1 VSDRV
6 VGTWVRGLRVIKVDG
21 GYVGTVSLAALIAGA
36 SLGAV
41 APTFPT
47 HPTSPP
53 STLTTK
59 ATHPRTHH
67 AAFDLSGKW
76 RLTLEMEVGR
86 ATPLLEL
93 VEKDGKLTGTY
104 TGRYGA
110 LPVEGTVEGKQVAF
124 TVAMEST
131 TLAFRGEIKDDG
143 TLAGTATFGEL
154 GEVKWTAAREQ

>member
-1 VSDRV
+1 MSDHV
-6 VGTWVRGLRVIKVDG
+6 VGTWGRGLGWLRWTVSLVFV
-21 GYVGTVSLAALIAGA
+21 VGTVA
-36 SLGAV
+36 
-41 APTFPT
+41 
-47 HPTSPP
+47 
-53 STLTTK
+53 STLTT
-59 ATHPRTHH
+59 AAAYPRTHD
-67 AAFDLSGKW
+67 AVFDLSGKW

-124 TVAMEST
+124 TVAMETT
-131 TLAFRGEIKDDG
+131 TLVFRGEIKDDG

-154 GEVKWTAAREQ
+154 GEVKWTAAREK

>member
-1 VSDRV
+1 M
-6 VGTWVRGLRVIKVDG
+6 VGTRVRGLGWTRWIVAAV
-21 GYVGTVSLAALIAGA
+21 VLAGSVA
-36 SLGAV
+36 SLGA
-41 APTFPT
+41 
-47 HPTSPP
+47 
-53 STLTTK
+53 
-59 ATHPRTHH
+59 
-67 AAFDLSGKW
+67 AFDLTGKW

-93 VEKDGKLTGTY
+93 TEKDGKLTGTY

-110 LPVEGTVEGKQVAF
+110 LPVEGTVDGKKVAF

-154 GEVKWTAAREQ
+154 GEVKWTAARET

>member
-1 VSDRV
+1 VSDHVGTWRRGSRWLRWTAGLVFV
-6 VGTWVRGLRVIKVDG
+6 VGT
-21 GYVGTVSLAALIAGA
+21 
-36 SLGAV
+36 V
-41 APTFPT
+41 APT
-47 HPTSPP
+47 
-53 STLTTK
+53 STTA
-59 ATHPRTHH
+59 ATYPDTHH
-67 AAFDLSGKW
+67 EALDLSGKW

-93 VEKDGKLTGTY
+93 TEKDGKLTGTY

-110 LPVEGTVEGKQVAF
+110 LPVEGTVDGKKVAF

-154 GEVKWTAAREQ
+154 GEVIWTAAREQ